1 VIKHPQISHQEGT
14 PRVQKKRG
22 VSFRV
27 PLGRDWRHISSGKY
41 AQMWPV
47 MDGGSQ
53 MANSLRSG
61 GQSREKRERER
72 EIEKERKKSMGW
84 IGVFQ

>member
-1 VIKHPQISHQEGT
+1 
-14 PRVQKKRG
+14 
-22 VSFRV
+22 
-27 PLGRDWRHISSGKY
+27 
-41 AQMWPV
+41 

-72 EIEKERKKSMGW
+72 EIEKERKKGMGW